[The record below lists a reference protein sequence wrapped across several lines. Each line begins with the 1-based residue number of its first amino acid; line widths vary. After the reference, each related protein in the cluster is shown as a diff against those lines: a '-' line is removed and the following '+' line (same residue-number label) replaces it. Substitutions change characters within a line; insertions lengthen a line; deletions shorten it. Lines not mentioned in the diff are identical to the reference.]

1 MQRRKVKTKEELVA
15 AYKDPTVNEIEV
27 QGDAKTMIVHIR
39 AKGKAAM
46 VIAIGC
52 IIVGV
57 GLIITSPTSGGAAAA
72 PGSALLGP
80 SVLAIGATETSFLVG
95 LAVAT
100 TGTGVGFKTLVN
112 WLCSDNVVEETDDYL
127 VIRKPA
133 Q

>member
-1 MQRRKVKTKEELVA
+1 MKRRKVKTKEELVA

-27 QGDAKTMIVHIR
+27 QGDMKTMIVHIR

-46 VIAIGC
+46 VIAVGC

-57 GLIITSPTSGGAAAA
+57 GLIVTSPSSGGATA
-72 PGSALLGP
+72 PAGASMYIPA
-80 SVLAIGATETSFLVG
+80 VAAIGTVGTKFLVG
-95 LAVAT
+95 LAIAAT
-100 TGTGVGFKTLVN
+100 GSGIGFKSLVN